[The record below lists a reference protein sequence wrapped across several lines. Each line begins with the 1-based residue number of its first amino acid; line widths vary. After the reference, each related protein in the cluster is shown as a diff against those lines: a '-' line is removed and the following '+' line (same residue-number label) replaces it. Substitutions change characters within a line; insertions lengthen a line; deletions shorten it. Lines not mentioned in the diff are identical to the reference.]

1 MTVELCLGGVVV
13 NSGSGQFWLKIATL
27 GFHVTHP
34 PTPNVPLKPEGM
46 FGMFGIDACDHYRH
60 PEACDLNWGKARLKI
75 MRLEGYDSSGAGIAK
90 EEKAGLQRRGGA

>member
-1 MTVELCLGGVVV
+1 
-13 NSGSGQFWLKIATL
+13 
-27 GFHVTHP
+27 
-34 PTPNVPLKPEGM
+34 M